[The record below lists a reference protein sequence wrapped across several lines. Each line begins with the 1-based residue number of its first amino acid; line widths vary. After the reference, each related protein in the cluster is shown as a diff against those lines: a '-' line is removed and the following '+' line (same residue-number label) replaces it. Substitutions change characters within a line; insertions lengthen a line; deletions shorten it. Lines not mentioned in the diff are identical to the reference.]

1 MKVVIIGAVAAG
13 LTAAYGL
20 KKNMK
25 EADITIIEKHQ
36 DISYGACGFP
46 YYIEGLIVDPDDLI
60 AKNRDEVIA
69 DGIDLRILNEA
80 IKVDFQKKIVHT
92 KDLESGKAHEVPYD
106 KLIIAVGGKSIRL
119 KALEGIKGIFPLNN
133 MEDAKAIRTH
143 VDEKSPKKAMII
155 GGGNKGIELL
165 ESLTHRGIDTCVVE
179 LKNRILSYYDEDLA
193 DMLYQK
199 LKGEGYKIF
208 LNENVL
214 SGIVDDKTGSIKS
227 IVTDKGTYDVDLVI
241 ESIGIKPNTEFLKGT
256 ELLMENGAIVT
267 DKYGRTNIEDVY
279 SGGDCAL
286 IYHHVEKRNKYVPL
300 GTNANKIGK
309 LIALSIAGV
318 APEWKG
324 IQGGSL
330 MKSLGYELAINGI
343 NDETARELGLD
354 FDSLL
359 VRTRNKS
366 GYYPKNAELF
376 IKLTY
381 LKEDGKLI
389 GAQIFGKENSGL
401 RIQGLAVAIY
411 AGLTVHDLEYL
422 DFGYIPPL
430 NSVWDSINVAAN
442 KVVAKMKKDVKK

>member
-25 EADITIIEKHQ
+25 EADITIIEKHKN
-36 DISYGACGFP
+36 ISYGACGFP
-46 YYIEGLIVDPDDLI
+46 YYIEGIIEDSDDLV
-60 AKNRDEVIA
+60 AKNRDEVIG

-80 IKVDFQKKIVHT
+80 VKVDFQKKIVHT
-92 KDLESGKAHEVPYD
+92 VDLTSGKAYDVPYD
-106 KLIIAVGGKSIRL
+106 KLVIAVGGKSIRL

-133 MEDAKAIRTH
+133 MEDAMAIRKYI
-143 VDEKSPKKAMII
+143 DEKSPKKAMII

-165 ESLTHRGIDTCVVE
+165 ESLTLRGIDTTVIE
-179 LKNRILSYYDEDLA
+179 LKNRILSYYDADLA

-199 LKGEGYKIF
+199 LKGEGHKIN
-208 LNENVL
+208 LNENVM
-214 SGIVDDKTGSIKS
+214 SGIADDKTGSIKS
-227 IVTDKGTYDVDLVI
+227 IVTDKGTYDVDFAI
-241 ESIGIKPNTEFLKGT
+241 ESIGIKPNTEFLEGT

-286 IYHHVEKRNKYVPL
+286 IYHHIEKRNKYIPL

-309 LIALSIAGV
+309 LIALSIAGI

-324 IQGGSL
+324 IQGASM

-381 LKEDGKLI
+381 LKENGKLI
-389 GAQIFGKENSGL
+389 GAQIFGKEGSGL

-442 KVVAKMKKDVKK
+442 KAAAKMKKDVKK

>member
-25 EADITIIEKHQ
+25 DVDITIIEKHK

-46 YYIEGLIVDPDDLI
+46 YYIEGLIEDSDDLV
-60 AKNRDEVIA
+60 AKNRDEVIG

-80 IKVDFQKKIVHT
+80 VGVDFQKKIVHT
-92 KDLESGKAHEVPYD
+92 LDLINEKAYDIPYD

-119 KALEGIKGIFPLNN
+119 KALEGIQGIYPLNN
-133 MEDAKAIRTH
+133 MEDAKAIREYL
-143 VDEKSPKKAMII
+143 DEKLPKKAMII

-165 ESLTHRGIDTCVVE
+165 ESLTRRGIDTCVIE
-179 LKNRILSYYDEDLA
+179 LKDRILSYYDADLA

-199 LKGEGYKIF
+199 LKGEGHKIN
-208 LNENVL
+208 LNENII
-214 SGIVDDKTGSIKS
+214 SGIIDDNTGRIKS
-227 IVTDKGTYDVDLVI
+227 IVTDKGVYDVDFVL
-241 ESIGIKPNTEFLKGT
+241 ESIGIKPNTGFLEGT

-286 IYHHVEKRNKYVPL
+286 IYNHIEKRNRYVPL

-309 LIALSIAGV
+309 LIALSIAGI

-324 IQGGSL
+324 IQGGAL

-343 NDETARELGLD
+343 NDETARALGLE
-354 FDSLL
+354 FDSML

-366 GYYPKNAELF
+366 HYYPKNAELF

-381 LKEDGKLI
+381 LKKDGKLI
-389 GAQIFGKENSGL
+389 GAQIFGKEGSGL

-442 KVVAKMKKDVKK
+442 KIVAKMKREVKS

>member
-25 EADITIIEKHQ
+25 EADITVIEKHK

-46 YYIEGLIVDPDDLI
+46 YYIEGIIKDADDLV
-60 AKNRDEVIA
+60 AKNREEVLG

-80 IKVDFQKKIVHT
+80 LIVDFDKKIVHT
-92 KDLESGKAHEVPYD
+92 LDLSNGRRYDIPYD
-106 KLIIAVGGKSIRL
+106 KLIIAVGGKSIQV
-119 KALEGIKGIFPLNN
+119 KALEGIQGVFPLNN
-133 MEDAKAIRTH
+133 MGDAEAIRKYL
-143 VDEKSPKKAMII
+143 DEKSPKKAMII

-165 ESLTHRGIDTCVVE
+165 ESLTQRGIDTTVIE
-179 LKNRILSYYDEDLA
+179 LKNRILSYYDADVADL
-193 DMLYQK
+193 LYQR
-199 LKGEGYKIF
+199 LRDEGHKIN
-208 LNENVL
+208 LNENVIK
-214 SGIVDDKTGSIKS
+214 GITDDKTGSIKS
-227 IVTDKGTYDVDLVI
+227 VVTDKGVYDVDIVL
-241 ESIGIKPNTEFLKGT
+241 ESIGIKPNTEFLEGT
-256 ELLMENGAIVT
+256 ELLMEKGAIIT

-279 SGGDCAL
+279 AGGDCAL
-286 IYHHVEKRNKYVPL
+286 IYNHVGKRNQYIPL

-309 LIALSIAGV
+309 MIALSIAGI

-324 IQGGSL
+324 VQGGAL
-330 MKSLGYELAINGI
+330 MKSLGYELAINGL

-366 GYYPKNAELF
+366 GYYPKNTELF

-381 LKEDGKLI
+381 LKADGKLI
-389 GAQIFGKENSGL
+389 GAQIFGKEGSGL

-411 AGLTVHDLEYL
+411 AGLTVYDLEYL
-422 DFGYIPPL
+422 DFGYIPAL
-430 NSVWDSINVAAN
+430 NSVWDSINVAAS
-442 KVVAKMKKDVKK
+442 KVVRKIKKEVK

>member
-25 EADITIIEKHQ
+25 EANITVLEKHQ
-36 DISYGACGFP
+36 DISFGACGFP
-46 YYIEGLIVDPDDLI
+46 YYIEGLIEDSNDLV

-92 KDLESGKAHEVPYD
+92 KDLESGKTYEVPYD
-106 KLIIAVGGKSIRL
+106 KLIIAVGGKSIQL

-133 MEDAKAIRTH
+133 MKDAKAIRTYI
-143 VDEKSPKKAMII
+143 DEKSPKKAMII

-165 ESLTHRGIDTCVVE
+165 ESLTKRGIDTCVVE
-179 LKNRILSYYDEDLA
+179 LKNRILSYYDADLA

-199 LKGEGYKIF
+199 LKDEGQKIN

-214 SGIVDDKTGSIKS
+214 SGIVDDNTGNIKS
-227 IVTDKGTYDVDLVI
+227 IVTDKGVYEVDLVL

-256 ELLMENGAIVT
+256 ELLMENGAIIT

-286 IYHHVEKRNKYVPL
+286 IYNHVEKRNKYVPL

-309 LIALSIAGV
+309 LIALSIAGI

-324 IQGGSL
+324 IQGGAM

-354 FDSLL
+354 FDSML

-389 GAQIFGKENSGL
+389 GAQIFGKEGSGL

-430 NSVWDSINVAAN
+430 NSVWDSINVAAS